1 LRLDR
6 ASCCSDARHLPPR
19 LHAQCMQLLPMCTTL
34 HPYLLLQSVND
45 SKSSSPLRSPRLY
58 SIATPLSSLCRRTSR
73 PSSYRPVSPTLPLSR
88 CSQPQGKSTTGA
100 PARAPR
106 RPPSSATAN
115 SSSTGHLRLSSPVRH
130 LPKHHRTP
138 GYLTDLSI
146 VVDECSSGPSPALL
160 PAQRALPRIVS
171 SVSPQPPQ
179 LLQSGFFHSG
189 VAPHPLPH

>member
-1 LRLDR
+1 
-6 ASCCSDARHLPPR
+6 
-19 LHAQCMQLLPMCTTL
+19 
-34 HPYLLLQSVND
+34 
-45 SKSSSPLRSPRLY
+45 
-58 SIATPLSSLCRRTSR
+58 
-73 PSSYRPVSPTLPLSR
+73 VSPTLPPSR

-106 RPPSSATAN
+106 CPPSSATAN

-189 VAPHPLPH
+189 VAPHPLPHWPRASGSPESADAADQRHRGQLPYLRGWATSSG